1 MADNT
6 NDWLAD
12 FDDSELT
19 EEERRDLADAL
30 ALSAVPLPPSAGLK
44 ADIFAAIENVEQQPA
59 PVAEVIPI
67 QRYRPRR
74 MAAVTSIAAAVV
86 LIAAAGVTLPKLF
99 DAPTSTITTNAL
111 SGVDAMHEIMDAADV
126 QSANMDVSGVQL
138 HVVSSNTMDKAGAM
152 VQGAPTVKDGMGV
165 QVWSVTDSGKIT
177 SAGVIGP
184 EDHTDVWMPFS
195 EATTKVILTE
205 EPLAGSEKPTGA
217 MIGEMKL

>member
-1 MADNT
+1 MT
-6 NDWLAD
+6 NHNDDWLTD
-12 FDDSELT
+12 FDDTELT

-30 ALSAVPLPPSAGLK
+30 ALSAVPLPPSTGLK
-44 ADIFAAIENVEQQPA
+44 ADIFAAIDNVEQQT

-74 MAAVTSIAAAVV
+74 MVAITSIAAAIVV
-86 LIAAAGVTLPKLF
+86 IAAAGITLPQLF
-99 DAPTSTITTNAL
+99 DAPTSTITTQAL
-111 SGVDAMHEIMDAADV
+111 SGVDAMHEIMDADDV

-138 HVVSSNTMDKAGAM
+138 HVVSSDAMDKAGAM
-152 VQGAPTVKDGMGV
+152 VQGAPTVKEGMGV

-184 EDHTDVWMPFS
+184 EDHTDVWMPFT
-195 EATTKVILTE
+195 EATSKVILTE